1 MFHKKHYIPVFI
13 YYYEITVL
21 QLDQMGSSIQGN
33 AMFLCSLCDEIISAC
48 TFTNYALVHQ
58 MKSV

>member
-21 QLDQMGSSIQGN
+21 QLDEMGSSIQGN
-33 AMFLCSLCDEIISAC
+33 AMFLYVLCA
-48 TFTNYALVHQ
+48 
-58 MKSV
+58 MR

>member
-33 AMFLCSLCDEIISAC
+33 AMFLYVLCAMRQSLP
-48 TFTNYALVHQ
+48 ALSLI
-58 MKSV
+58 ML